1 MSDKDKASQ
10 AQQHQLVIYPEEYEL
25 IGSKNS
31 YFSAKVRAC
40 LQYKRLPYV
49 EVTANIESI
58 LRIRQLTGSHIYPVL
73 ICPDGVILRD
83 GCDIVAALE
92 KRHPARPVIP
102 ADPLL
107 YLVSLITELIA
118 DCFILEG
125 AMTTRW
131 CHDRNAEW
139 AKRLFSQVSSERVK
153 DAQLRQRGIDNGV
166 RIGTSIRRRFAALA
180 GTDYD
185 PQLHIN
191 ATRDILSRLDAHL
204 TKTPFLLGDR
214 PSLADLGMLNA
225 MYGHLYRDPGE
236 LSNYMHWECISLSL
250 WTEHMLA
257 AAGESDRGDLYLTPS
272 IEHVLDGFGQWYGER
287 ALSQVK
293 QANQDLS
300 NKPAGEIIGIGS
312 AVPPYTAWRC
322 QRIQDFYLQLGKEHL
337 AEAER
342 LLELSG
348 LLEVC
353 RFQAGWRAEKQDQE
367 LVIVANRL

>member
-1 MSDKDKASQ
+1 MSDQDKANQ
-10 AQQHQLVIYPEEYEL
+10 AQQHQLVIYPDEYEL

-58 LRIRQLTGSHIYPVL
+58 MRAKQLTGSHIYPVVM
-73 ICPDGVILRD
+73 CPDGAVLRD
-83 GCDIVAALE
+83 GCDIVEALE

-107 YLVSLITELIA
+107 HLVSLITELIA

-153 DAQLRQRGIDNGV
+153 DTQLRQRGIDNGV
-166 RIGTSIRRRFAALA
+166 RIGTSIRKRFAELA

-185 PQLHIN
+185 PQLHIE
-191 ATRDILSRLDAHL
+191 ATRDILSRLDTHL
-204 TKTPFLLGDR
+204 TATPFLLGDR

-236 LSNYMHWECISLSL
+236 LSDYMHWECISLSL

-272 IEHVLDGFGQWYGER
+272 MEHVLAGFGQWYGER
-287 ALSQVK
+287 ALNQVK
-293 QANQDLS
+293 QADQSLRDR
-300 NKPAGEIIGIGS
+300 PPGEIIGIGS

-322 QRIQDFYLQLGKEHL
+322 QRLRDFYLQLGTEHL

-348 LLEVC
+348 LLEIC
-353 RFQAGWRAEKQDQE
+353 HFQAGWRAEKQEQE
-367 LVIVANRL
+367 LVIVANR